1 MLSDLQ
7 LTKICLTNPKHI
19 YIPVLTSHITYYMKK
34 KKIYISHKYTYFPP
48 QLWYVN
54 FMKQI
59 VKNCLGFV
67 NNFPKFKQNLATPEK
82 QTADAFYVCVI

>member
-1 MLSDLQ
+1 MQQASRLSPLPPEQ
-7 LTKICLTNPKHI
+7 TQKHHKKEI
-19 YIPVLTSHITYYMKK
+19 Y
-34 KKIYISHKYTYFPP
+34 HKYTYFPP